1 MQTYFYQGPVC
12 DLCKKIASACD
23 CSARKNTAES
33 PGTYKQQLQAKIAD
47 LIEWY
52 DIPIS
57 MGLRA
62 VNRAQ
67 VVAKLQQLL
76 AVQ

>member
-1 MQTYFYQGPVC
+1 MQIVC
-12 DLCKKIASACD
+12 QTHGVGESEIICSKCVELVEQKINSL
-23 CSARKNTAES
+23 
-33 PGTYKQQLQAKIAD
+33 QQLQAKIAD

-67 VVAKLQQLL
+67 LVAKLQQLS

>member
-1 MQTYFYQGPVC
+1 MNTIINIKVNGAKAKC
-12 DLCKKIASACD
+12 DTAQVTEESAKH
-23 CSARKNTAES
+23 SL
-33 PGTYKQQLQAKIAD
+33 QQLQAKIAD

-67 VVAKLQQLL
+67 LVAKLQQLS